1 MLQEIGGDVQS
12 SNPKEVD
19 QEGIV
24 AAPQM
29 PMIQMMPMPNYGYP
43 PPQMQQP
50 MQPMQFPVM
59 APQGA
64 AYFQM
69 GTA

>member
-1 MLQEIGGDVQS
+1 
-12 SNPKEVD
+12 
-19 QEGIV
+19 V